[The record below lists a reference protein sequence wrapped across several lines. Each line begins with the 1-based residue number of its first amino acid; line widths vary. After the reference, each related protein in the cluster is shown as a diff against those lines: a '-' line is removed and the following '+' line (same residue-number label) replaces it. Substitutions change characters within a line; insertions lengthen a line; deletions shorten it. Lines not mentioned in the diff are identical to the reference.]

1 MQQEFLNY
9 LRSEAKNHAKYVV
22 ILMIANSLLSLI
34 QYLYSK
40 KYKDNTDNFCILVIY
55 GIPSICLTIA
65 YFASNKNK
73 LIVDIYGITT
83 ILSYTVALALAFITD
98 LVPDSN
104 DLIIRQVHL
113 SLVLPFGIYGFLF
126 NLQVVRDVTSRLVL
140 YLISITIMTIAAS

>member
-1 MQQEFLNY
+1 M
-9 LRSEAKNHAKYVV
+9 
-22 ILMIANSLLSLI
+22 
-34 QYLYSK
+34 
-40 KYKDNTDNFCILVIY
+40 IY

-65 YFASNKNK
+65 YFASEKNK
-73 LIVDIYGITT
+73 FIVDIYGITT
-83 ILSYTVALALAFITD
+83 ILSYTIAVALAFITD

-140 YLISITIMTIAAS
+140 YLIAITIMTIAA